1 MVRARTNP
9 FAPTPLFTLKPSALG
24 ISGLIDFLP
33 AFIPGFRP
41 AYICPLFSLSLS
53 RSVVFSRWKI
63 KSIVEELVNEFWIW
77 SDLNFHRE
85 LETMY

>member
-24 ISGLIDFLP
+24 ISGLIDFLS

-41 AYICPLFSLSLS
+41 AYICPLFSLSL
-53 RSVVFSRWKI
+53 SVVFSRWKI
-63 KSIVEELVNEFWIW
+63 KSIVEELVNEFWIRN
-77 SDLNFHRE
+77 DLNFHRE
-85 LETMY
+85 LEMMY